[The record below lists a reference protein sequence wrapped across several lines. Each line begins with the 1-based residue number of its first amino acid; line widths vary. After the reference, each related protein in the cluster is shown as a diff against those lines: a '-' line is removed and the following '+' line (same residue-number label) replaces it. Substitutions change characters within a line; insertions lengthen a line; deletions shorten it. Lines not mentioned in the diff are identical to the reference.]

1 MEITDAGKRRFTK
14 DEVLSLA
21 RRVKR
26 IVAAR
31 GRGTIIIEIQKDH
44 PSDADLLKL
53 LLGPTGNLRA
63 PTVLK
68 GSTLLVG
75 FNEGAYDST
84 FKGRSSGRSR

>member
-14 DEVLSLA
+14 DEVLLLA
-21 RRVKR
+21 RRVSR
-26 IVAAR
+26 IIAAR
-31 GRGTIIIEIQKDH
+31 GRGTIMIDMQKDC

-53 LLGPTGNLRA
+53 LLGPSGNLRA

-68 GSTLLVG
+68 GGTLLVG

-84 FKGRSSGRSR
+84 FKRRDSK